1 MPQPK
6 LDKEPYKTIAEAVLG
21 AAGKAKKPL
30 TFEEMRDAAGKRAP
44 SLTVGRLSWYT
55 KSVQLELERE
65 GKLERLLEKPLRWKL
80 PDGPLRNLRQ
90 SYRMKASA
98 RDVWAMLVDA
108 KKIAGWS
115 GAPAT
120 MSAKAGAAF
129 SLWGGDIFGEN
140 LEVAPP
146 RKLAQMWRVK
156 GWTKPSTV
164 TFTLRERKDGEM
176 VETDVEL
183 VHTGIPANELDDIA
197 SGWDAY
203 YLGAIKA
210 QFTAK
215 KKAKAGR

>member
-1 MPQPK
+1 MPQSRM
-6 LDKEPYKTIAEAVLG
+6 DKEPYKTIADAVLG
-21 AAGKAKKPL
+21 ALEKAGKPM
-30 TFEEMRDAAGKRAP
+30 TFEEMRDAAGKRVP
-44 SLTVGRLSWYT
+44 SLAAGRLGWYT

-65 GKLERLLEKPLRWKL
+65 GKLERLPEKPLRWKL

-108 KKIAGWS
+108 QKIAEWS

-129 SLWGGDIFGEN
+129 SLWDGDTFGEN

-146 RKLAQMWRVK
+146 RRLVQAWRMK
-156 GWTKPSTV
+156 GWKTPSTV
-164 TFTLRERKDGEM
+164 TFNLRERKNGGV

-183 VHTGIPANELDDIA
+183 VHTGIPAKDLDEIA

-210 QFTAK
+210 QFAAK